1 MDVIVT
7 NKVRWSLAATIII
20 IAAGIVALADIVISK
35 TFLCAILMPV
45 WVGISVVC
53 MLMLHAIDL
62 NNLAHI
68 RFTDNEVVITVCIFH
83 NGSYTTRVYHAKFID
98 ITSIFEDKGTG
109 VVTIS
114 GLFDCFEIAAAGTKE
129 ASDLIVGLGSRC
141 DSHLSIKLVPVNSHS
156 IHKYISDNSPLHVAS
171 K

>member
-20 IAAGIVALADIVISK
+20 IAAGIVTLADIVISK
-35 TFLCAILMPV
+35 TFLCAILLPV
-45 WVGISVVC
+45 WVCISVIC
-53 MLMLHAIDL
+53 MLMIHSIDL
-62 NNLAHI
+62 NNFAHI

-114 GLFDCFEIAAAGTKE
+114 GLFDCFEIAAARTKE

-141 DSHLSIKLVPVNSHS
+141 GSNLSIKLVPVNSHS

>member
-7 NKVRWSLAATIII
+7 NKVRWSLAATIIT

-35 TFLCAILMPV
+35 TFLCGILLPA
-45 WVGISVVC
+45 WICISVIC
-53 MLMLHAIDL
+53 MLMIHSIDL
-62 NNLAHI
+62 NNFAHI

>member
-7 NKVRWSLAATIII
+7 SKVRWSLAATIII
-20 IAAGIVALADIVISK
+20 IAAGIVTMADIVISK
-35 TFLCAILMPV
+35 TFLCAILLPV
-45 WVGISVVC
+45 WVCVSVIC
-53 MLMLHAIDL
+53 MLMIHSIDL

-114 GLFDCFEIAAAGTKE
+114 GLFDCFEIASAGTKE

-156 IHKYISDNSPLHVAS
+156 IHKYITDNSPLHVAS

>member
-7 NKVRWSLAATIII
+7 SKVRWSLAATIII
-20 IAAGIVALADIVISK
+20 IAAGIVTLADIVISK
-35 TFLCAILMPV
+35 TFLCAILLPV
-45 WVGISVVC
+45 WVCISVIC
-53 MLMLHAIDL
+53 MLMIHSIDL

-83 NGSYTTRVYHAKFID
+83 KGSYTTRVYHAKFID

-129 ASDLIVGLGSRC
+129 ASDIIVGLGSRC
-141 DSHLSIKLVPVNSHS
+141 GSHLSIKLVPVNSHS
-156 IHKYISDNSPLHVAS
+156 IRKYISDNSPLHVAS